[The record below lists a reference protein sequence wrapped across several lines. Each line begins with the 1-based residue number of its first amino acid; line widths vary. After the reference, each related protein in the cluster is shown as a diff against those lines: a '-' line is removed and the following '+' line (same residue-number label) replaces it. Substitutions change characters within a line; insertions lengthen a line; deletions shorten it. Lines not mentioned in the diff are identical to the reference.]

1 MDSVFPKDE
10 VLLLK
15 SLGKKKK
22 KSHTS
27 LAQLLKI
34 VSYEYLIFP
43 FFSPDMH
50 CDKNE

>member
-15 SLGKKKK
+15 SLGKKK

-50 CDKNE
+50 CNKNE

>member
-15 SLGKKKK
+15 SLEKKK
-22 KSHTS
+22 KSHTN

-50 CDKNE
+50 CNKNE